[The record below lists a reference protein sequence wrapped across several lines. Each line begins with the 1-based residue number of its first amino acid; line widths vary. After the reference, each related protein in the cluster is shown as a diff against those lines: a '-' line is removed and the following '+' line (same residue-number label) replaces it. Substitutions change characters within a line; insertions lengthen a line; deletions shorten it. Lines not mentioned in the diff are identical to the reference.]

1 MSATEIANITV
12 SKSETRSVSEIAS
25 LATKKVVKFA
35 DKYGVR
41 GQFDET
47 KLEED
52 LIFFLVKSKTVRIEE
67 LEISIMEDGSTSVG
81 GTITGRRLA
90 DLILRISYSDERRGF

>member
-1 MSATEIANITV
+1 MSATETANITV
-12 SKSETRSVSEIAS
+12 NKNETQSVSENAS
-25 LATKKVVKFA
+25 LITKKIVQIA

-52 LIFFLVKSKTVRIEE
+52 LIFFLVKNKTVRIEE
-67 LEISIMEDGSTSVG
+67 LEISIMEDGSASVG
-81 GTITGRRLA
+81 GTISGRRLA
-90 DLILRISYSDERRGF
+90 DLRFRISYSDGRRSF